1 MAQETEETRPD
12 GARQETTPEDRL
24 APGGPRLALALGVG
38 KLAGS
43 TGRMLKVGGGTSLP
57 GMIARFIDPNVL
69 RKVIGASKARKIAVT
84 GSNGKT
90 TTSQM
95 IGAIG
100 QANDL
105 RVSQNRTGANMLQ
118 GVTTVAVNAA
128 NLRGEL
134 DDDLLVF
141 EVDEGTFS
149 LAIPEI
155 QPDVVIVNNIF
166 RDQLD
171 RYGELNKVAD
181 ALERIIRE
189 LPATSTVL
197 LNADDPLVANF
208 APDMAARRLYFGLEA
223 KGLGGTVPEH
233 SADTVRCVKCQHNFE
248 YDTVYISHL
257 GAYHCPN
264 CGYAR
269 PKLDVALTAADMKPQ
284 GPTTV
289 TVRTPGGEV
298 TVTMPLLGIHNV
310 YNVTGAIGGA
320 YALGLDL
327 SKAADGLAKI
337 KPAFGRLEP
346 IQAGDQTVYLSFVKN
361 PTSYN
366 TILHTIQDWPG
377 QKHVLVAASN
387 TVVDGEDFAWFWDV
401 EIEEI
406 ASDLLSVTCGGTKGE
421 ELAMRFK
428 YAGVPEDKIEV
439 IHDRPAALDAGL
451 RKAGPGG
458 SLFIFAGYTPTLELR
473 RAMTERGW
481 VPHVWEE

>member
-1 MAQETEETRPD
+1 MAKETEETRPD
-12 GARQETTPEDRL
+12 GARHETVPGDRL

-69 RKVIGASKARKIAVT
+69 RKVIGASKAKKIAVT

-100 QANDL
+100 LANDL
-105 RVSQNRTGANMLQ
+105 KVSQNRTGANMLQ
-118 GVTTVAVNAA
+118 GVTSVAVNAA

-141 EVDEGTFS
+141 EVDEGTFP

-155 QPDVVIVNNIF
+155 QPDVVVVNNIF

-171 RYGELNKVAD
+171 RYGELYKVASG
-181 ALERIIRE
+181 LERVIRE
-189 LPATSTVL
+189 LPASATVL
-197 LNADDPLVANF
+197 LNGDDPLVANF
-208 APDMAARRLYFGLEA
+208 APDMRARRLYFGLEA
-223 KGLGGTVPEH
+223 QNLGGTVPEH
-233 SADTVRCVKCQHNFE
+233 AADTVRCVKCQHYFE
-248 YDTVYISHL
+248 YDAVYISHL
-257 GAYHCPN
+257 GAYRCPS

-269 PKLDVALTAADMKPQ
+269 PKLDVALVAAEMQPQ

-298 TVTMPLLGIHNV
+298 TLTMPLVGIHNV
-310 YNVTGAIGGA
+310 YNVTGALGGA

-327 SKAADGLAKI
+327 SLASNGLATI

-366 TILHTIQDWPG
+366 TILRTIRDWPG
-377 QKHVLVAASN
+377 QKHVLAAASN

-406 ASDLLSVTCGGTKGE
+406 APDLLTVTCSGLKAE

-428 YAGVPEDKIEV
+428 YAGISDEQLEI
-439 IHDRPAALDAGL
+439 IHDRPAALEAGL